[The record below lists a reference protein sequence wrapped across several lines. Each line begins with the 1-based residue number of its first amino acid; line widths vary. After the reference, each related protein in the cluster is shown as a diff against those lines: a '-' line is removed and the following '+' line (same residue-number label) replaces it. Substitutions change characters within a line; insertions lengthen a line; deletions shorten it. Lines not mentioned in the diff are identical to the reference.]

1 MLPEQIYSRWCRR
14 LNVEKLEP
22 RLTLSGSGLTAQYF
36 FNADFTGLAGT
47 RTEAI
52 SQNWGTGSPGFG
64 VAADSFSVRWA
75 GQVEA
80 QFSESYTFRV
90 VSDEGVRFW
99 LDGQLLVDD
108 WNPHTVRTDFATMPL
123 EAGRRYDIRIDYYD
137 SSGPAQIDLSWS
149 SASQPLQ
156 TIPAFRLYESPAGL
170 LGTYVDSAGG
180 STSRV
185 DDTVDFN
192 WGQSAPA
199 SGIAAN
205 GFTVNW
211 TGQIRAD
218 FADQYT
224 FSTISDDG
232 VRVWIGNELVI
243 DNYTD
248 HSATENLGTKWL
260 EPGKWYDFRLEYF
273 DGTGSAQISLRWS
286 SLRQTANQFSVLPQA
301 NLRAAKPEGFENP
314 LGQGQD
320 PWVTY
325 WDGNYYLAYSQ
336 GNSVWISRSAS
347 LQNIDD
353 SAHRVTVLAWSA
365 PPGTSYSQQI
375 WAPELQRMGG
385 NWYIYVAAS
394 DGNNATHRMQVLE
407 RIGDDPFGAFTRL
420 GQIGAATDR
429 WAIDGTV
436 FQWDGTWYFVWSG
449 WPGATD
455 GKQNLYI
462 AQMRNPW
469 TLETDRVLL
478 STPQF
483 AWEKHGLPINEGP
496 EALINNSTLNI
507 IYSASGYWTNQ
518 YALGQLTYNGTGSI
532 LDASSW
538 TKASQP
544 VFQATSQVT
553 GVGHASFVKSPDGA
567 EDWIVY
573 HAHANPTTFNEDRV
587 IRIQPK
593 CSPHRQQNLT
603 QSGRSSRATIRRM
616 GPWTAWTTTCGEQ
629 HSAQRCS
636 QVWARMAAAMESLMR
651 PITCCGGRCWFKRL
665 SRHSVVRATTTS
677 AALLMTNTR
686 LGASTSAIR
695 CWALL
700 T

>member
-1 MLPEQIYSRWCRR
+1 M
-14 LNVEKLEP
+14 
-22 RLTLSGSGLTAQYF
+22 
-36 FNADFTGLAGT
+36 
-47 RTEAI
+47 
-52 SQNWGTGSPGFG
+52 
-64 VAADSFSVRWA
+64 
-75 GQVEA
+75 
-80 QFSESYTFRV
+80 
-90 VSDEGVRFW
+90 
-99 LDGQLLVDD
+99 
-108 WNPHTVRTDFATMPL
+108 
-123 EAGRRYDIRIDYYD
+123 
-137 SSGPAQIDLSWS
+137 
-149 SASQPLQ
+149 
-156 TIPAFRLYESPAGL
+156 
-170 LGTYVDSAGG
+170 
-180 STSRV
+180 
-185 DDTVDFN
+185 
-192 WGQSAPA
+192 
-199 SGIAAN
+199 
-205 GFTVNW
+205 
-211 TGQIRAD
+211 
-218 FADQYT
+218 
-224 FSTISDDG
+224 
-232 VRVWIGNELVI
+232 
-243 DNYTD
+243 
-248 HSATENLGTKWL
+248 GTKWL

-273 DGTGSAQISLRWS
+273 DDTGSAQISLRWS
-286 SLRQTANQFSVLPQA
+286 SLRQTGANQFSVVPQA
-301 NLRAAKPEGFENP
+301 NLRAAMPEGFENP
-314 LGQGQD
+314 LGPGQD

-353 SAHRVTVLAWSA
+353 SAHSVTVLAWSA

-449 WPGATD
+449 WSGTTD

-462 AQMRNPW
+462 AEMRNPW

-496 EALINNSTLNI
+496 EALIDNGTLNI

-587 IRIQPK
+587 IRIQPFRFN
-593 CSPHRQQNLT
+593 SDGTPNFGQPVPPGQVLAAP
-603 QSGRSSRATIRRM
+603 SA
-616 GPWTAWTTTCGEQ
+616 GPDPE
-629 HSAQRCS
+629 
-636 QVWARMAAAMESLMR
+636 R
-651 PITCCGGRCWFKRL
+651 PNPRGRL
-665 SRHSVVRATTTS
+665 SGGWGRGRHGLRRV
-677 AALLMTNTR
+677 
-686 LGASTSAIR
+686 ASNIR
-695 CWALL
+695 HRGVPGRGRGWQRQWNH
-700 T
+700 